1 MSLFSGIIGHQPILR
16 VLEHAL
22 QKPAHGYLFS
32 GPRSVGKTTVAER
45 LAAGLLGWQEIKNQ
59 KSELKNAD
67 LILDTGYSILD
78 TFLSSHP
85 DFIRLQREEGARE
98 IVVKQVREVLVR
110 MQLTS
115 AHGGYKVA
123 LVEQAER
130 LNEEAANALLKA
142 VEEPSP
148 KTVYIF
154 ITEQPDRLPAT
165 LRSRL
170 TKVEFGRVSMK
181 EIEEWIREKYR
192 ESSIENR
199 VTDPIPDTR
208 YPIFDTALVRGCP
221 GMAFRMLQGE
231 RDEAWDAQVDWEGY
245 VRGFLTPPLGTQL
258 ALIERFSQLCDGQSD
273 SETAW
278 REGLERLMRALDAS
292 FLSQPEAAV
301 RLGRGLARAWS
312 LVGSAISPRLA
323 LEWTLIPDQA
333 KQGREIPRILA

>member
-1 MSLFSGIIGHQPILR
+1 MPLFSGIIGHQPILR

-45 LAAGLLGWQEIKNQ
+45 LAAALLGYVTHNTQHPTKE
-59 KSELKNAD
+59 SE
-67 LILDTGYSILD
+67 SS
-78 TFLSSHP
+78 FLSSHP
-85 DFIRLQREEGARE
+85 DFIRLQREEGAKE
-98 IVVKQVREVLVR
+98 IVVKQVRELLGR

-115 AHGGYKVA
+115 ARGGYKVA
-123 LVEQAER
+123 FIEQAER

-192 ESSIENR
+192 ESSIVNR

-258 ALIERFSQLCDGQSD
+258 TLIERFSQLCDGQSD

-292 FLSQPEAAV
+292 FLSQPEAAI

-323 LEWTLIPDQA
+323 LEWALIPDQA
-333 KQGREIPRILA
+333 KQGRMIPRIME

>member
-1 MSLFSGIIGHQPILR
+1 MSVFSGIIGHQSILR

-45 LAAGLLGWQEIKNQ
+45 LAAGLLGVSSIQYPVSSMNVD
-59 KSELKNAD
+59 SSAS
-67 LILDTGYSILD
+67 ILDTRYSILD

-98 IVVKQVREVLVR
+98 IVVKQVRELLGR

-115 AHGGYKVA
+115 ARGGYKVA
-123 LVEQAER
+123 LIEQAER

-142 VEEPSP
+142 VEEPTL

-181 EIEEWIREKYR
+181 EIEEWIEKLK
-192 ESSIENR
+192 EQSAKVKSN
-199 VTDPIPDTR
+199 DPILDTSV
-208 YPIFDTALVRGCP
+208 VRGCP
-221 GMAFRMLQGE
+221 GVAFRMMDREQ
-231 RDEAWDAQVDWEGY
+231 REAWDMGVDWESY

-273 SETAW
+273 PETAW
-278 REGLERLMRALDAS
+278 REGLERLMRALDGS
-292 FLSQPEAAV
+292 FLSQPEGAV
-301 RLGRGLARAWS
+301 RLGKGLARAWS

-323 LEWTLIPDQA
+323 LEWALIPDQA
-333 KQGREIPRILA
+333 KQGREIPRILT

>member
-1 MSLFSGIIGHQPILR
+1 MSIFSGIIGHQPILR

-22 QKPAHGYLFS
+22 HKPAHGYLFS

-45 LAAGLLGWQEIKNQ
+45 LAIGLLQEV
-59 KSELKNAD
+59 KSND
-67 LILDTGYSILD
+67 SILDAGYSIPD

-85 DFIRLQREEGARE
+85 DFVRLEREEGARE
-98 IVVKQVREVLVR
+98 IVVKQVRELLAR

-115 AHGGYKVA
+115 ARGGYKVA
-123 LVEQAER
+123 LIEQAER

-170 TKVEFGRVSMK
+170 TKVEFGRVPAK
-181 EIEEWIREKYR
+181 EIEEGMREVKAQ
-192 ESSIENR
+192 NANAKGN
-199 VTDPIPDTR
+199 DPILDTR
-208 YPIFDTALVRGCP
+208 YSILDTSVVRGCP
-221 GMAFRMLQGE
+221 GVAFKMMNGE
-231 RDEAWDAQVDWEGY
+231 REEAWDAQVDWEGY

-273 SETAW
+273 PELAW
-278 REGLERLMRALDAS
+278 REGLERLMRALDGS
-292 FLSQPEAAV
+292 FLSQPEAAL
-301 RLGRGLARAWS
+301 RLGKGLARAWS
-312 LVGSAISPRLA
+312 LAGSAISPRLA
-323 LEWTLIPDQA
+323 LEWALIPDEA